1 MFHYLQM
8 CQLNLQ
14 DDTRNAAL
22 GINAVPGVEWEG
34 DDPKSFTLRY
44 KGGDPDDKKKDRYA

>member
-1 MFHYLQM
+1 MFHYFQM